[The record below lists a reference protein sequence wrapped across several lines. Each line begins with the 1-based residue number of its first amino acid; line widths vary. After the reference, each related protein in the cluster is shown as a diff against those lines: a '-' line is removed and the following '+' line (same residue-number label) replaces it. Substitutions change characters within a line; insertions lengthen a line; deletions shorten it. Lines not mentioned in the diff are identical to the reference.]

1 MLHSTTNSRNPM
13 CGVRG
18 IRYVVRKK
26 RSTGGRRVEEG
37 VLGEVGYAGLKVCH
51 QVYHC
56 LEMDSMAAIHGD
68 DNIAEGEPE
77 KMDRL
82 DEILRQLVVVTSAR
96 QQQAGSIRARTVLEG
111 SNGGQQKARSRVD
124 GIYRTACCNRR

>member
-1 MLHSTTNSRNPM
+1 M
-13 CGVRG
+13 
-18 IRYVVRKK
+18 VRKK

-56 LEMDSMAAIHGD
+56 FEMDTMAAIHGD

-96 QQQAGSIRARTVLEG
+96 QQQAGCIRARTVFEG
-111 SNGGQQKARSRVD
+111 SNGGQQKARRRVD
-124 GIYRTACCNRR
+124 GRYRTACCNRR

>member
-1 MLHSTTNSRNPM
+1 MLHSTTNSRNQM

-18 IRYVVRKK
+18 IRHVVRKK
-26 RSTGGRRVEEG
+26 RSTSGRRVEEG

-56 LEMDSMAAIHGD
+56 LEMDTMAVIHGD
-68 DNIAEGEPE
+68 DIIAEGEPE

-82 DEILRQLVVVTSAR
+82 DEILRQLVVVGSAR
-96 QQQAGSIRARTVLEG
+96 QRQGGSIRARTVPEG
-111 SNGGQQKARSRVD
+111 SESRQQKARSRVD
-124 GIYRTACCNRR
+124 GRSKTACCNH